1 MTPATSPDQ
10 QLAPWK
16 RLPRGDVLFA
26 LGVLVA
32 YVVATMLAIEW
43 RGFFPDR
50 MMMVAER
57 ALGGHLD
64 SKRHCWYG
72 GAS

>member
-1 MTPATSPDQ
+1 
-10 QLAPWK
+10 
-16 RLPRGDVLFA
+16 
-26 LGVLVA
+26 
-32 YVVATMLAIEW
+32 MLAIEW